1 MSSRFDRADPG
12 TDREYC
18 GPLSDEPPDPIES
31 DLQDLHS
38 TVASLVVQSLE
49 LHDFEALMALRANLE
64 PIETA
69 IWKLRNR
76 LIDRAEALTDQREQ
90 QLWGV

>member
-1 MSSRFDRADPG
+1 MSKFDRADPG
-12 TDREYC
+12 TDPDYC
-18 GPLSDEPPDPIES
+18 NALSDEPDPIES

-38 TVASLVVQSLE
+38 TVASLMVQSLD
-49 LHDFEALMALRANLE
+49 LHDFEALMRLRANLE

-69 IWKLRNR
+69 IWRLRIR
-76 LIDRAEALTDQREQ
+76 LIDRAEALTKEPDQ